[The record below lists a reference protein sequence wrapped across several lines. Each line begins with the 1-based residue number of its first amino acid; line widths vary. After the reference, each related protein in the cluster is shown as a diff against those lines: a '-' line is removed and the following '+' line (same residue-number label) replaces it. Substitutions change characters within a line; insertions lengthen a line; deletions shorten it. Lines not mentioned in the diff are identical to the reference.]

1 MGGYEKIQDLFARPS
16 VKFVITGA
24 RADSLEE
31 ARVVLQDPVTV
42 QRKQF
47 ENTPP
52 DMRPADPVNLKEK
65 YQIDCFNTLQ
75 LCIVLCRE
83 KIVSK
88 KLLDVLKA
96 TKRKFPRV
104 DVFYITS

>member
-52 DMRPADPVNLKEK
+52 DMRPADPVNLNEK

-88 KLLDVLKA
+88 NDVME
-96 TKRKFPRV
+96 
-104 DVFYITS
+104 SG